1 MKKNDL
7 TEKNILS
14 ELKKPTSDR
23 ILKVAQ
29 ALRFKK
35 SVKEIHSACKIDPWF
50 IEQIRSNS

>member
-1 MKKNDL
+1 MKLKLQMKKTL

-29 ALRFKK
+29 ALDLKR
-35 SVKEIHSACKIDPWF
+35 VKG
-50 IEQIRSNS
+50 NT